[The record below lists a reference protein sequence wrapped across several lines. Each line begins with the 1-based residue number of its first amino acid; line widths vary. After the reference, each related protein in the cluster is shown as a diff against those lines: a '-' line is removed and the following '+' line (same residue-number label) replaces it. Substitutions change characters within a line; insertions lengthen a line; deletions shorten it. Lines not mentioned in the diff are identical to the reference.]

1 MYRKTYNPN
10 VEIERLIVAIENLR
24 QELVNKV
31 RQRNGFQDPEV
42 IKLSLIKISPSII
55 FVFCC
60 SSNAASS

>member
-42 IKLSLIKISPSII
+42 IKLSQTLDISLNRYYRLTIDLGQK
-55 FVFCC
+55 
-60 SSNAASS
+60 

>member
-10 VEIERLIVAIENLR
+10 VETERLIVAIENLR

-42 IKLSLIKISPSII
+42 IKLSQTLDISLNRYYRLTIDLGQK
-55 FVFCC
+55 
-60 SSNAASS
+60 